1 MADTQFRPVR
11 GGVTFDSEG
20 NEGGKYHSRKLHVP
34 GSTSG
39 LTIGRG
45 YDMGAKT
52 AAQITTDL
60 TTAGVEL
67 AMAKTLSGAATLRGE
82 NAKKFIKDNKVA
94 DFEISELAQKTLF
107 EITYASEESTARG
120 VCERAKD
127 YGTCDWEK
135 LHPAIQEMIVDLKYR
150 GDYTPETRKLVQP
163 LIVANDLEGFA
174 KAIANEKYWVDGK
187 NVPLDRFKRRRAF
200 IEEAVAKQPLTSTN

>member
-1 MADTQFRPVR
+1 MADTQFRPDR

-60 TTAGVEL
+60 TAAGVEL

-82 NAKKFIKDNKVA
+82 NAKKFIWPRRS
-94 DFEISELAQKTLF
+94 FSRL
-107 EITYASEESTARG
+107 
-120 VCERAKD
+120 
-127 YGTCDWEK
+127 
-135 LHPAIQEMIVDLKYR
+135 P
-150 GDYTPETRKLVQP
+150 TRP
-163 LIVANDLEGFA
+163 
-174 KAIANEKYWVDGK
+174 
-187 NVPLDRFKRRRAF
+187 RRARRGGSVS
-200 IEEAVAKQPLTSTN
+200 EPRTMAPATGTSSTLPSRR